1 MKLRVHGMVQVI
13 GGILGAMRSHGFV
26 IDQSA
31 YDVDGI
37 KADDGKAHLIWGTV
51 RPVEEYRYLGRL
63 PNVWFVENGWM
74 TQSSGCYFDKLG
86 PNALSSLRDAIRT
99 GSDGDIEM
107 VDRRVEAVHSWQDL
121 HKPRGANHIFVPL
134 QVEKDTQVL
143 YFSGM
148 DDVRWD
154 QRIPKLVADVCQTF
168 PDYRIEFKVHPRRK
182 QDQIAMLWSHPA
194 VKKHG
199 RCGIHESGNSYQWIK
214 NCRAVVGI
222 NSTVLTEALTFHK
235 PVYAYGEGI
244 FSGNGAVMEG
254 GPLREILD
262 FEPDPG
268 RIYQYLTLLFRRQI
282 PYALKSRDV
291 LKYDVL
297 RQMVTLA
304 SQEQQHADHRCVV

>member
-1 MKLRVHGMVQVI
+1 MGALR
-13 GGILGAMRSHGFV
+13 LHGFV
-26 IDQSA
+26 IDKGP
-31 YDVDGI
+31 YDIDGI
-37 KADDGKAHLIWGTV
+37 REDDGKCHVIWGTPHHWERMDQV
-51 RPVEEYRYLGRL
+51 GKFA
-63 PNVWFVENGWM
+63 NVWFVENGWL
-74 TQSSGCYFDKLG
+74 TQRSGCYFDPKG
-86 PNALSSLRDAIRT
+86 QNARSSICNAIRT

-134 QVEKDTQVL
+134 QVEKDTQIL

-148 DDVRWD
+148 DDVPWK
-154 QRIPKLVADVCQTF
+154 QRIPQLVTNVCETF
-168 PDYRIEFKVHPRRK
+168 PDYRIEFKVHPRKK

-222 NSTVLTEALTFHK
+222 NSTVLTEAVTFHK
-235 PVYAYGEGI
+235 PVYAYGDGI
-244 FSGNGAVMEG
+244 FTGNGAVMEG

-282 PYALKSRDV
+282 PYNLKSEDV

-297 RQMVTLA
+297 RQMVTYA
-304 SQEQQHADHRCVV
+304 SQEQINEDHRCAV